1 MVPSRVSQV
10 NASLI
15 GPPQSGAPSILS
27 YAAGRAKHL
36 SRAFVAEYLVEKK
49 RARYNGRQCLESH
62 VRSRIVLISFA
73 LSGLCLTGCGSRARA
88 PLPTPT
94 ARPSSVTAALTI
106 EPDLV
111 APAVIA
117 MEPGEDV
124 SPPVISLTSDLSLVP
139 WLGTAR
145 IRAETTASSR
155 VEHLELWAGGQQVA
169 AIAGGA
175 LSYDLAPARTD
186 GMTPG
191 EAYRITARAI
201 DSRGNQGEAS
211 LMLQVGERP
220 GGLAAEPT
228 LPASRRPSQ
237 ASFTAEPARA
247 SPTITPPHA
256 TPGLPATPEPPPT
269 TSAPT
274 TLRVTEISIP
284 TYPFEPYVR
293 TMVDP
298 GLGDYPVVV
307 LDRAAYEASNP
318 RPVSKTYKLIVLE
331 NAYLRLGV
339 LPELGGRL
347 YQVVFKP
354 TGNDELYQNP
364 VIKPTGWGPPSPP
377 YPPGANWWLAAGG
390 MEWGFPV
397 EEHGYEWATA
407 WGYDFV
413 PAEDGGIMLSLFT
426 RDSRRPYVVV
436 DIILPPDA
444 AYFIVRPR
452 ITNAWGS
459 SFRFQWWVNA
469 MLAPGPANRPGPALR
484 FVFPNSEMTVHSTG
498 DATLPAAGQPMSW
511 PEANG
516 RDMSRLGNWNQWLGF
531 FQRPAAAGDF
541 SGVYDPAADEGM
553 ARVYPSGVARGS
565 KGFAPGWSD
574 PIDSRTWTDD
584 GSGYVELQGGLTPTF
599 SDWYELAPGD
609 EITWDEIWYPVA
621 GLGGLTYATAGGAIH
636 LSPAGNGL
644 RVAIFP
650 TQPLRGRLAVTV
662 PGTEP
667 ALRDVAISPAA
678 PFSET
683 FPYTASSPARGA
695 VTVALT
701 DEDGREILSYR
712 GEVSLR

>member
-1 MVPSRVSQV
+1 V
-10 NASLI
+10 
-15 GPPQSGAPSILS
+15 
-27 YAAGRAKHL
+27 
-36 SRAFVAEYLVEKK
+36 
-49 RARYNGRQCLESH
+49 RY
-62 VRSRIVLISFA
+62 RIALISLAFF
-73 LSGLCLTGCGSRARA
+73 GLCLAGCSSRAPT

-94 ARPSSVTAALTI
+94 AWPSSATAASPVK
-106 EPDLV
+106 PDLV
-111 APAVIA
+111 APTVTTS
-117 MEPGEDV
+117 ESGEKV
-124 SPPVISLTSDLSLVP
+124 PLPVVSLTSDLTLVP

-145 IRAETTASSR
+145 IRAEAAASSR
-155 VEHLELWAGGQQVA
+155 VERLELWAGDQQLA
-169 AIAGGA
+169 AVAGGV
-175 LSYDLAPARTD
+175 LSYELAPERTD

-191 EAYRITARAI
+191 ETYTITAQAI
-201 DSRGNQGEAS
+201 DSAGNQGEAS
-211 LMLQVGERP
+211 LILRIDERP
-220 GGLAAEPT
+220 DGPAAEPT
-228 LPASRRPSQ
+228 LPAARPATRRPSQ
-237 ASFTAEPARA
+237 AGVTAEPTRLQ
-247 SPTITPPHA
+247 PTITPP
-256 TPGLPATPEPPPT
+256 PATPSLPT
-269 TSAPT
+269 TEEPQPTISAPA

-293 TMVDP
+293 TLVDP
-298 GLGDYPVVV
+298 GQGDYPVMV

-318 RPVSKTYKLIVLE
+318 RPVPKTYKLMVLE

-377 YPPGANWWLAAGG
+377 YPPGASWWLAAGG

-397 EEHGYEWATA
+397 EEHGYEWATD
-407 WGYDFV
+407 WGYDSV
-413 PAEDGGIMLSLFT
+413 PTDDGGIMLSLFT
-426 RDSRRPYVVV
+426 RDSRRPYAVV
-436 DIILPPDA
+436 DIVLPPDA

-459 SFRFQWWVNA
+459 TFRFQWWVNA
-469 MLAPGPANRPGPALR
+469 MLAPGAANKPGPELR
-484 FVFPNSEMTVHSTG
+484 FVFPNNQMTVHSTG

-511 PEANG
+511 PEVDG
-516 RDMSRLGNWNQWLGF
+516 RDMSRLGNWSQWLGF

-553 ARVYPSGVARGS
+553 VRVYPSEVARGS

-599 SDWYELAPGD
+599 SDWYELSPGD

-636 LSPAGNGL
+636 LAPAGDGL
-644 RVAIFP
+644 HVAVFP
-650 TQPLRGRLAVTV
+650 TQPLRGRVAVTV
-662 PGTEP
+662 PGMEP
-667 ALRDVAISPAA
+667 IVRDVMISPAV

-683 FPYTASSPARGA
+683 IPYHRSPPAQGE
-695 VTVALT
+695 VTVVLT
-701 DEDGREILSYR
+701 GDGGREILSYR
-712 GEVSLR
+712 GETSLR